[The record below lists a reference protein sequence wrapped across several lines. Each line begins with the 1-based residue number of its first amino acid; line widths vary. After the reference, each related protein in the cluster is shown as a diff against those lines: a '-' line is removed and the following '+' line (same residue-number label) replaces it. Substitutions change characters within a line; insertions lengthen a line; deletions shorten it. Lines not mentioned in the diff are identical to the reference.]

1 MILFA
6 SHAPDDAQIFSREH
20 KLGANTTSLRM
31 LGPQDSLRNL
41 EGILEDSHGLGQF
54 LSRRHVFVTSEGS
67 RIPPLE
73 FERDHIIR
81 PKSAPV

>member
-6 SHAPDDAQIFSREH
+6 DLCPTYAPDDAQSFSREH
-20 KLGANTTSLRM
+20 KLAANTTSLRM

-54 LSRRHVFVTSEGS
+54 LGRRRVFVTSEGS

-73 FERDHIIR
+73 FDG
-81 PKSAPV
+81 V